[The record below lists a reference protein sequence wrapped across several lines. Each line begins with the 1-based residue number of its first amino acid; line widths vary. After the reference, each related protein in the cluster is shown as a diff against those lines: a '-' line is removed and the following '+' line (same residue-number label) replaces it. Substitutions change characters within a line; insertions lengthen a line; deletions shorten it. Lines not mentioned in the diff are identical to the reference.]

1 MKKLLYLLGSIIL
14 AAIIAAASLVRLDI
28 PAERLKAKYSNESS
42 KFISIDGLSVHY
54 RDEGKGFPIIL
65 LHGAASSLQTWDGWV
80 KELSPYYRVI
90 RLDLPGYGLTG
101 PSPTKDYSMHWYVK
115 FLDTFLDKINVKNC
129 YLAGNSLG
137 GHIACEFAFQ
147 KKDSVKK
154 LILIASGGYPL
165 EERGILAVKMARTPP
180 LRPIVRY
187 ATPRFFVAMNLR
199 QVYGAR
205 EKISDEIVDRYYELL
220 RREGNRE
227 TFIDV
232 CNRKPEDSSSHI
244 RAITIPAL
252 ILWGSRDT
260 TIPAQ
265 HAELFHRDIPNSKVI
280 IYDGIGHVPH
290 EEIPE
295 KTVSDVQA
303 FLNERT
309 SGKDE

>member
-1 MKKLLYLLGSIIL
+1 MKKILYLVGIIIL
-14 AAIIAAASLVRLDI
+14 AGIIAVASMVRPDI
-28 PAERLKAKYSNESS
+28 PVEKLKAKYADGSS

-54 RDEGKGFPIIL
+54 RDEGKGFPIVL
-65 LHGAASSLQTWDGWV
+65 LHGAASSLQTWDVWV
-80 KELSPYYRVI
+80 KDLSKDYRVI

-101 PSPTKDYSMHWYVK
+101 PNAGKDYSMHWYVN

-137 GHIACEFAFQ
+137 GHIAGEFAFEH
-147 KKDSVKK
+147 KYSVKK
-154 LILIASGGYPL
+154 LILIDSGGYPL
-165 EERGILAVKMARTPP
+165 EERGILAVKMARTPL

-199 QVYGAR
+199 QVYGPK
-205 EKISDEIVDRYYELL
+205 EKISDEIIDTYYELL

-252 ILWGSRDT
+252 ILWGSRDS
-260 TIPAQ
+260 TIPAR
-265 HAELFHRDIPNSKVI
+265 HAELFHRDMPNSKVI
-280 IYDGIGHVPH
+280 VYDGAGHVPH

-295 KTVSDVQA
+295 KTVSDVRT
-303 FLNERT
+303 FLSEQT
-309 SGKDE
+309 TGKE